1 MLQQKKY
8 EQEIVTAVKQFA
20 NSTNSN
26 DSVVVDIT
34 MLVAATSKLPL
45 ANLDIWER
53 LIRWELNTALQVSKR
68 PHWKFWDKP
77 KPSLPWIDLCNGDG
91 FIREKALRTLS
102 GAAPNSFF
110 FALAVRR
117 LNDWVPEI
125 RKAACDALP
134 LIAKVS
140 NPEIIVDVLF
150 ITLPYWDSWG
160 RMGDAEKQVL
170 MQIISLEKV
179 AASLKKRL
187 ISATSGPMSSILTQ
201 LGRTDVLDHYLID
214 IAELAIQPSLR
225 AKAYRC
231 QFEGR
236 FVWNNGKK
244 WVWTDKVYGEGK
256 FIPSLEERPIGVLKP
271 FMENLEM
278 AIIDRSPVVRRV
290 AGEILIKE
298 LESIGE
304 RAIIFAKILASDPSP
319 SVAERGRFA
328 LKELGTFWVV

>member
-1 MLQQKKY
+1 MLQQKKH
-8 EQEIVTAVKQFA
+8 EQEIVAAVKQFA

-26 DSVVVDIT
+26 DSVVIDIS

-45 ANLDIWER
+45 TNLEIWER
-53 LIRWELNTALQVSKR
+53 LIRWQLNTALQVPKQSN
-68 PHWKFWDKP
+68 WKFWDRP
-77 KPSLPWIDLCNGDG
+77 KLSFPWVDLCHGDG
-91 FIREKALRTLS
+91 FIREKALKNLS
-102 GAAPNSFF
+102 EAAPNSFF

-134 LIAKVS
+134 LIAKTS

-179 AASLKKRL
+179 ATSLKKRL
-187 ISATSGPMSSILTQ
+187 ITSTSGPMSSILAQ
-201 LGRTDVLDHYLID
+201 VGRTNALDHSLID
-214 IAELAIQPSLR
+214 IAESAIQPSLR

-236 FVWNNGKK
+236 FVWSNGKK
-244 WVWTDKVYGEGK
+244 WLWTDKVYGEGK
-256 FIPSLEERPIGVLKP
+256 FIPSLEERSIPVLKP
-271 FMENLEM
+271 FMDNLKM
-278 AIIDRSPVVRRV
+278 ATIDRSPIVRRV
-290 AGEILIKE
+290 AGEMLIRE
-298 LESIGE
+298 LENLGDQ
-304 RAIIFAKILASDPSP
+304 AIIFAKILASDPSP
-319 SVAERGRFA
+319 SVAERGKFA
-328 LKELGTFWVV
+328 LKELGTSL